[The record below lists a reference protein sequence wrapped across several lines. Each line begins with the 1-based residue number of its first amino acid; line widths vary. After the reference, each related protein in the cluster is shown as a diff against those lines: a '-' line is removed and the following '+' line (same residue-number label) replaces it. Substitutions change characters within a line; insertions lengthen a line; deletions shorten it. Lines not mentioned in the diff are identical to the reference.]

1 MCSNYSLQEQ
11 WKNRS
16 KWKES
21 TEMKIYLQIWVLI
34 YVVVQLII
42 MVLFARLN
50 LGFGYMIIGFGIWY
64 VIMIILIVLAP
75 IILSALPTDRS
86 HSQPMPSLRSQEI
99 EMNSSVKR
107 NFRSKENK
115 SGVILS
121 CTDLGASSKFWKET
135 KTSDMED
142 SDCVICF
149 EPLTSRGRFI
159 FPCGHATFCF
169 DCGQKIAKQDESRC
183 PLCRTE
189 IRQVNNGTVISMNF

>member
-1 MCSNYSLQEQ
+1 MVLVAHGICPVSLHQFSFTSLLVDFITIVGSDINYLKMCSNYSLQEQ

-64 VIMIILIVLAP
+64 IIMIILIVLAP

-99 EMNSSVKR
+99 KMHWSIRTRHLVLHSELRCGPSSR
-107 NFRSKENK
+107 RARSTVPSTYAAQKK
-115 SGVILS
+115 LS
-121 CTDLGASSKFWKET
+121 KQNTTALRQE
-135 KTSDMED
+135 
-142 SDCVICF
+142 
-149 EPLTSRGRFI
+149 SRF
-159 FPCGHATFCF
+159 AYS
-169 DCGQKIAKQDESRC
+169 GQK
-183 PLCRTE
+183 
-189 IRQVNNGTVISMNF
+189 